1 MNRDRL
7 FLADIVKACDKIAT
21 YISEGKESF
30 GMNVPPPES
39 EMIAELDQSAPGLV
53 QALQELTAWYD
64 AFSRPATAVGLDGWE
79 TKTLY
84 HYTSVD
90 ALEGMTEPVAST
102 GSMELWAGSTQR
114 LNDTSEFILGW
125 DVFHQIALR
134 WPVNVPAT
142 LDMALCGMLQ
152 DRASDAYVLSLTPM
166 SNNSTMWDR
175 CRNGGRG
182 VAIGFNLTAL
192 YESTGLF
199 PLRIC
204 YEIKAFTRR
213 CLASFQ
219 DLCRI
224 STAYGSALA
233 AFPLDP
239 RRVTPLRTLL
249 TCAALQYKSP
259 DLWEVEQEVR
269 LYQWDIWGK
278 RHLKRRGG
286 ACFCIPLAPRMCVQH
301 ILAGP
306 ACSEA
311 DLHRI
316 GHCRK
321 TLTSP

>member
-1 MNRDRL
+1 
-7 FLADIVKACDKIAT
+7 
-21 YISEGKESF
+21 
-30 GMNVPPPES
+30 MNVPPPES
-39 EMIAELDQSAPGLV
+39 EMIAQLDQCAPGLV

-64 AFSRPATAVGLDGWE
+64 AFSRPATAVGSDGWE

-90 ALEGMTEPVAST
+90 ALEGMTEPVATT
-102 GSMELWAGSTQR
+102 GSMELWAGSTQH

-134 WPVNVPAT
+134 WPVNVPAA
-142 LDMALCGMLQ
+142 LDMALCGTLQ
-152 DRASDAYVLSLTPM
+152 DRASDAYVLSLTPV
-166 SNNSTMWDR
+166 SNNPTMWER
-175 CRNGGRG
+175 YGNGGRG
-182 VAIGFNLTAL
+182 VAIGFSLKAL

-199 PLRIC
+199 PLRIS
-204 YEIKAFTRR
+204 YDIEAFTLRG
-213 CLASFQ
+213 LASFE

-224 STAYGSALA
+224 STVYENALA

-249 TCAALQYKSP
+249 TCAALQYKFADP
-259 DLWEVEQEVR
+259 WEVEQEVR

-278 RHLKRRGG
+278 GNLKRRGG
-286 ACFCIPLAPRMCVQH
+286 ACFCIPLDPRSCVED

-306 ACSEA
+306 ACSVQ
-311 DLHRI
+311 DLDRI
-316 GHCRK
+316 DCCRK